1 MADPTRWWEAR
12 RAQSTKP
19 ATYKCP
25 LCGGQLPAM
34 SEHMLLFPEGDHSRR
49 RHAHSGCVITA
60 RRSGKLVTKSE
71 WQAGQP
77 GRKSWFTWLHRSWP

>member
-1 MADPTRWWEAR
+1 MAAAPLWWEAR

-19 ATYKCP
+19 ATYRCP

-49 RHAHSGCVITA
+49 RHAHSRCVMAARSNGTLPTQA
-60 RRSGKLVTKSE
+60 EWRSSQGPRRS
-71 WQAGQP
+71 
-77 GRKSWFTWLHRSWP
+77 WLPWRR